1 MGVLDGRV
9 AAVTGGGGGLGREQ
23 ALLLAAEG
31 AAVVVTDL
39 GCGLDGT
46 GRDPEAAALVAGEI
60 TARGGRALA
69 NADDMTDFAAAE
81 RLVAQAVEGFGR
93 LDILVNSAGILRDRM
108 IFNMTEADFDAVV
121 DGHLRLHFN
130 TMRHACAHFRERSK
144 AGETVAGRIIN
155 TSSPSGLLGNRGQSN
170 YAPAKAA
177 IAALTQGVS
186 MEMRGYGVTVN
197 ALAPTARTRLMQ
209 GAAAGGDATVD
220 GWHPL
225 DAANVAPLVGFLASD
240 AAAGITGQV
249 FGVFAGV
256 VQLYEG
262 WRPVRAIRREGP
274 GPFSIAELTA
284 RRDELFGDTPGEF
297 TSRMSEVSQE
307 ITRAFESVGLSR

>member
-9 AAVTGGGGGLGREQ
+9 AVVTGGGGGLGREQ

-31 AAVVVTDL
+31 AAVVVNDL

-60 TARGGRALA
+60 TARGGRAA
-69 NADDMTDFAAAE
+69 SNADDMTDFAAAE
-81 RLVAQAVEGFGR
+81 RLVAQAVEEFGR

-144 AGETVAGRIIN
+144 AGESVTGRIIN

-225 DAANVAPLVGFLASD
+225 DAANVAPLVAFLASD
-240 AAAGITGQV
+240 AAADITGQV

-262 WRPVRAIRREGP
+262 WRPVRSIRRDGA
-274 GPFSIAELTA
+274 GPFSVAELTA
-284 RRDELFGDTPGEF
+284 RRGELFGDAPGEF
-297 TSRMSEVSQE
+297 ASRMGEVSQE

>member
-9 AAVTGGGGGLGREQ
+9 AVVTGGGGGIGREESL
-23 ALLLAAEG
+23 ALAAEG
-31 AAVVVTDL
+31 AAVVVNDI

-60 TARGGRALA
+60 VARGGRAVA
-69 NADDMTDFAAAE
+69 NPDDMTDYAAAE
-81 RLVAQAVEGFGR
+81 RLIAQALGEFGR

-144 AGETVAGRIIN
+144 AGDEVHGRIIN

-177 IAALTQGVS
+177 IAALTQCAS
-186 MEMRGYGVTVN
+186 MEMSGYGVTVN
-197 ALAPTARTRLMQ
+197 GLAPTARTRLMQ

-225 DAANVAPLVGFLASD
+225 DAANVAPLVAFLASD

-249 FGVFAGV
+249 FGVFAGT
-256 VQLYEG
+256 VQLYAG
-262 WRPVRAIRREGP
+262 WHLVRSIRRDGA
-274 GPFSIAELTA
+274 GPFTVAELSA
-284 RRDELFGDTPGEF
+284 RRDELFGDVPPAF
-297 TSRMSEVSQE
+297 ASRMGEVSSE
-307 ITRAFESVGLSR
+307 ITRAFEAVGLSR